1 MKFNNN
7 NRDFE
12 SMQAEGYFNSN
23 YQSGDMPMNDF
34 NSGYQNMGD
43 MGISSSCCSF
53 GMNSGFMGCPM
64 QNEMMGDVLPGVVCP
79 PVYEC
84 PRETVVNR
92 YINHCV
98 PHIIP
103 CNTRIINHHIYRHT
117 YTPAYSCCEEN
128 EVQNVYERRCC

>member
-1 MKFNNN
+1 MIVLKIN

-12 SMQAEGYFNSN
+12 AVKECKAEEYTKNVWCCDMN
-23 YQSGDMPMNDF
+23 MDMP
-34 NSGYQNMGD
+34 NM
-43 MGISSSCCSF
+43 MSEA
-53 GMNSGFMGCPM
+53 M
-64 QNEMMGDVLPGVVCP
+64 PGVVCP

-84 PRETVVNR
+84 PQESVCHR
-92 YINHCV
+92 YICHEV

-117 YTPAYSCCEEN
+117 YMPAYSCCEEN